1 MQTARFNVR
10 RRWAILG
17 ILVLCGGILGG
28 TRYLRHRQEQNLIAE
43 IVAGRGMMV
52 LSTSEWTRWV
62 GQIPDEAAG
71 GDGRNGIR
79 GATVRLAG
87 PNFDNDWI
95 RGHRYLRGT
104 PIVALTLHQCPISGA
119 DLAHLLSAHPLREL
133 RAGGVAMR
141 SDVFDGISQQSE
153 LRVLYIRGAAL
164 TDGQFERLP
173 LEQYETLNIE
183 QTGVTASGLRQL
195 RRCRRLSSLGIDGRQ
210 LDDEN
215 AAMLAS
221 METLLRLELVG
232 REVTD
237 EHIGRL
243 LTMPQ
248 LDWLTLIDTSVTPQR
263 VRSLK
268 ARHPECVVEAL

>member
-1 MQTARFNVR
+1 MQTARFRVR
-10 RRWAILG
+10 RRWVVLG
-17 ILVLCGGILGG
+17 ILVLCGVVFGG

-71 GDGRNGIR
+71 GDGRAGIR
-79 GATVRLAG
+79 GATVWLAG
-87 PNFDNDWI
+87 PNFSNDWV
-95 RGHRYLRGT
+95 RDHSYLRDT

-119 DLAHLLSAHPLREL
+119 DLAHFLNAHPLREL
-133 RAGGVAMR
+133 RAGGVAMQA
-141 SDVFDGISQQSE
+141 DVFDGISQQSE
-153 LRVLYIRGAAL
+153 LRVLYIRGAAM
-164 TDGQFERLP
+164 TDRQFERLP

-210 LDDEN
+210 LDHEI
-215 AAMLAS
+215 AAILAS
-221 METLLRLELVG
+221 MEALLRLELVG
-232 REVTD
+232 TEVTD
-237 EHIGRL
+237 ERVDRL

-248 LDWLTLIDTSVTPQR
+248 LTWLTLIDTSVTPKR
-263 VRSLK
+263 VRALK
-268 ARHPECVVEAL
+268 ERHPQCLVEAL